1 MHIHILG
8 KNIIHIGKMPILKEN
23 FTFEKS
29 INSIQSYSNSRQY
42 FLVKLEKVILNA
54 FGRYKSTK
62 IPDFF
67 FKKNNYC

>member
-1 MHIHILG
+1 MG

-29 INSIQSYSNSRQY
+29 VNSVQSYSKSRQD

-54 FGRYKSTK
+54 VGR
-62 IPDFF
+62 
-67 FKKNNYC
+67 